1 MNIQNN
7 FGQLNRSDIIAINTI
22 ENSYINIIELYF
34 KQTKELNQLNSSEYD
49 NLIGFDK

>member
-1 MNIQNN
+1 MNHLQKILQ
-7 FGQLNRSDIIAINTI
+7 
-22 ENSYINIIELYF
+22 NIIELYF